1 MPFHQIYAK
10 KYLTKCKF
18 HEKMYKLCINIF
30 KMQAQ
35 IKKWGNSYGIRLPMN
50 LAKELNLAEG
60 SLLEIEEHKGKII
73 LTPVDNEITI
83 EMLTE
88 GMTQRGVKEQMED
101 YVSLGLE
108 EEI

>member
-1 MPFHQIYAK
+1 
-10 KYLTKCKF
+10 
-18 HEKMYKLCINIF
+18 
-30 KMQAQ
+30 MQAQ
-35 IKKWGNSYGIRLPMN
+35 IKKWGNSWDQAAHESGKGTKSGRR
-50 LAKELNLAEG
+50 K
-60 SLLEIEEHKGKII
+60 SFEIEERKGKII

-88 GMTQRGVKEQMED
+88 GMTQRGVREQMED

>member
-1 MPFHQIYAK
+1 
-10 KYLTKCKF
+10 
-18 HEKMYKLCINIF
+18 
-30 KMQAQ
+30 MQAQ

-88 GMTQRGVKEQMED
+88 GMTQRGVREQMED